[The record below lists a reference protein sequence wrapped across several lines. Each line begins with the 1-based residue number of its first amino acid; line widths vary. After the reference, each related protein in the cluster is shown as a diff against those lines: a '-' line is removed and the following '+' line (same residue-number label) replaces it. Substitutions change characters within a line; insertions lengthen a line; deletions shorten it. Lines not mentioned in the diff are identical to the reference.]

1 MSFFYLY
8 SIYIVNVVSNNVYT
22 ILVEKNEASKIKME
36 KTNEKGRIKKKTRAT
51 KKNLS
56 NIAVVC

>member
-1 MSFFYLY
+1 ML
-8 SIYIVNVVSNNVYT
+8 
-22 ILVEKNEASKIKME
+22 LVTMCIPFWWKKSKASKIRME

-51 KKNLS
+51 KKNLC

>member
-8 SIYIVNVVSNNVYT
+8 SINIVNVVSNNVYT
-22 ILVEKNEASKIKME
+22 ILVEKNKASKIRME

>member
-22 ILVEKNEASKIKME
+22 ILVEKNKASKIRME

-56 NIAVVC
+56 NIVVVC

>member
-8 SIYIVNVVSNNVYT
+8 SINIVNVVSNNVYT
-22 ILVEKNEASKIKME
+22 ILVEKNKASKIRME

-56 NIAVVC
+56 NIVVVC